1 MEIPLLRDI
10 IVICGLALGVAF
22 VCHRFAIPDTV
33 GFLLTGILA
42 GPHCMGLINNT
53 HQVEQMAEIG
63 VVCLLFAI
71 GLEFSFKSLL
81 KIKTMVLVGG
91 AIQVGLSIVAGALLA
106 GAMGMDRNHSI
117 FFGFLLSLSSTA
129 IVLKILQQRAETESP
144 HGRLTLGILIFQ
156 DVAVVAMM
164 LAAPIMVGKGSSL
177 GAALL
182 VLALKA
188 IAIFLIVWISTKWV
202 APRFLFQVARLR
214 NRQLFLLGI
223 VLVALGATWLTSAL
237 GLSLA
242 LGAFIAGLIVSESE
256 FSERALGDIL
266 PFKDLFTSFFFVSI
280 GMLLDVRFVLNNVVT
295 VTGVTLIVIVA
306 KFLTAAIAAMALG
319 LPLRTAVLTGVALG
333 QVGEF
338 SFVLSETGSGL
349 GLIDQSAYQLFL
361 GLSIMTMIAAPFL
374 IDYGNRLAAAV
385 LSIPMPRI
393 IKRGFSKAA
402 QRQNIPKHKDHL
414 VIIGF
419 GLGGQNLSHVAAVA
433 NIPRVII
440 ELNPDTVRREA
451 SKGQP
456 IYYGDATTGPVLRHA
471 GVARARA
478 LVIMI
483 SDPGA
488 TRRIIDTARRLNS
501 ALHIIAR
508 TRFVSEIEPLCVLG
522 ANEVVPEEYEASIE
536 ILVRVLRKY
545 LTPRE
550 DIDRFVTQ
558 VRSNHYRMLRSPS
571 HKPATVSDL
580 PLKIFGAEISTIRVK
595 DGAQAIGRTIS
606 NLEIRKKYGVTVLAI
621 IRGTDFISNPSA
633 NQEILA
639 DDIVVLLGEV
649 ESISF
654 LEVIFRPQPA
664 LQTGEDQ

>member
-223 VLVALGATWLTSAL
+223 VLVARGYVVNIRS
-237 GLSLA
+237 
-242 LGAFIAGLIVSESE
+242 
-256 FSERALGDIL
+256 R
-266 PFKDLFTSFFFVSI
+266 SI
-280 GMLLDVRFVLNNVVT
+280 
-295 VTGVTLIVIVA
+295 TG
-306 KFLTAAIAAMALG
+306 
-319 LPLRTAVLTGVALG
+319 P
-333 QVGEF
+333 
-338 SFVLSETGSGL
+338 
-349 GLIDQSAYQLFL
+349 
-361 GLSIMTMIAAPFL
+361 
-374 IDYGNRLAAAV
+374 
-385 LSIPMPRI
+385 
-393 IKRGFSKAA
+393 RGFHSRPHRFGIRI
-402 QRQNIPKHKDHL
+402 QRAGPRGHFTFQ
-414 VIIGF
+414 GF
-419 GLGGQNLSHVAAVA
+419 VYQFLFCLH
-433 NIPRVII
+433 
-440 ELNPDTVRREA
+440 
-451 SKGQP
+451 
-456 IYYGDATTGPVLRHA
+456 RHA
-471 GVARARA
+471 SGRK
-478 LVIMI
+478 I
-483 SDPGA
+483 
-488 TRRIIDTARRLNS
+488 
-501 ALHIIAR
+501 
-508 TRFVSEIEPLCVLG
+508 C
-522 ANEVVPEEYEASIE
+522 PE
-536 ILVRVLRKY
+536 
-545 LTPRE
+545 
-550 DIDRFVTQ
+550 
-558 VRSNHYRMLRSPS
+558 
-571 HKPATVSDL
+571 
-580 PLKIFGAEISTIRVK
+580 
-595 DGAQAIGRTIS
+595 
-606 NLEIRKKYGVTVLAI
+606 
-621 IRGTDFISNPSA
+621 
-633 NQEILA
+633 
-639 DDIVVLLGEV
+639 
-649 ESISF
+649 
-654 LEVIFRPQPA
+654 
-664 LQTGEDQ
+664 